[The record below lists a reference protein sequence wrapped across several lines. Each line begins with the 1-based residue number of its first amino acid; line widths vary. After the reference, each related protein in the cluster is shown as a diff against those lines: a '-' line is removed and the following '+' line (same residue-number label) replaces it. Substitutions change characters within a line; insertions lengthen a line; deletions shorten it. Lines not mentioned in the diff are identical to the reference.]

1 MVFLSPP
8 TSAHDAGQ
16 TYLTA
21 YREILAKRR
30 TRSNT
35 PSAVVILAALEVD
48 SLCACRML
56 ASLLTR
62 DGVQHR
68 IEPISG
74 YPALVALKDQLRKSQ
89 ELHTLVLLNIG
100 SMLDL
105 ASEDWF
111 GEFGQGVRVHVI
123 DSRRPRSLP
132 NLFGVG
138 ERQERIVVW
147 DDGEVGKLQE
157 EKKAFEETMF
167 DASDSEDEEEDEED
181 EEDMD
186 EDEEDEEGTPRKKRK
201 LNGGMSKRE
210 RREKRDEHV
219 ARLDKYYTGGTS
231 YGQSCAGIIYI
242 LATALERAD
251 NALLWLSI
259 LGLTYQYLS
268 SRIKRGTY
276 EQMYEVFSD
285 EVARLNTVTPGTVGE
300 PGARQQ
306 LTADDTGIRA
316 SEEMRFMLVRHWNL
330 YDAMYHSAY
339 VMSRLRAWNE
349 KGKKQLGGMLA
360 KMGFSLQQCQQ
371 AFIHMDQD
379 LKRSLRAKMDN
390 YAPEYGLV
398 ELTYPSYTRSFGFR
412 LQPLSAADVVEGVG
426 ALLEAASGVKLEV
439 EMEGNRGGGEWFGG
453 SRTWQ
458 LPGRSGGKE
467 NQPVGAGIR
476 AEAKDSER
484 KSTQQAEEDER
495 EAKEEEWWVG
505 NFWSAYDALGMNIN
519 LLRNSLPLAMALQR
533 AIVRQ
538 GTALISKRAITQTKS
553 FRLATIREGPDL
565 ALFAHPST
573 LSRLALWLVD
583 ATRTW
588 VQSMQVGRKKRLLP
602 FVVACAK
609 EEVGTYVVVGVTG
622 AEEMGDVRPNTFN
635 LAFLEARDRS
645 GARTRQVTFDTSVV
659 EVNKEDLHKFLETL
673 AMRAG

>member
-1 MVFLSPP
+1 MVYLSPP
-8 TSAHDAGQ
+8 TSSHDATR

-21 YREILAKRR
+21 YREILANRR
-30 TRSNT
+30 TRANT
-35 PSAVVILAALEVD
+35 PSAVVLLAALEVD

-68 IEPISG
+68 IEPVAG
-74 YPALVALKDQLRKSQ
+74 YPALVALKEQLSKSQ

-111 GEFGQGVRVHVI
+111 GEFGQGVRIHVI

-138 ERQERIVVW
+138 ESQECIVVW
-147 DDGEVGKLQE
+147 DDGEVAKLAE
-157 EKKAFEETMF
+157 ERKAFEETMF
-167 DASDSEDEEEDEED
+167 DESDSDSEDDDDEEEEEDDDDD
-181 EEDMD
+181 EEDG
-186 EDEEDEEGTPRKKRK
+186 EGTPRKKRK
-201 LNGGMSKRE
+201 LNGGAAKRE
-210 RREKRDEHV
+210 RREKRDEYL
-219 ARLDKYYTGGTS
+219 ARLDKYYTAGTS
-231 YGQSCAGIIYI
+231 HGQSCAGTIYV

-251 NALLWLSI
+251 NALLWLAI
-259 LGLTYQYLS
+259 LGLTHQYLS
-268 SRIKRGTY
+268 ARIKRSTY

-285 EVARLNTVTPGTVGE
+285 EVARLNVSVPGTINDAGTK
-300 PGARQQ
+300 QQ
-306 LTADDTGIRA
+306 LTADDTGIRP

-349 KGKKQLGGMLA
+349 KGRKQLGGMLA

-390 YAPEYGLV
+390 YAPEYGLI
-398 ELTYPSYTRSFGFR
+398 ELTYASFTRSFGFR

-426 ALLEAASGVKLEV
+426 ALLEAAEGVKLEV
-439 EMEGNRGGGEWFGG
+439 ELEGGRGGGEWFGG
-453 SRTWQ
+453 SKAWQ
-458 LPGRSGGKE
+458 LPTRSEGKE
-467 NQPVGAGIR
+467 NRPLAPPP
-476 AEAKDSER
+476 AKEGE
-484 KSTQQAEEDER
+484 KSTQQAEEEQR
-495 EAKEEEWWVG
+495 EQKEEEWWVG
-505 NFWSAYDALGMNIN
+505 NFWAAYDALGMNIN

-583 ATRTW
+583 ATRNW

-602 FVVACAK
+602 FVIACAK
-609 EEVGTYVVVGVTG
+609 EEAGTFVVVGVTG
-622 AEEMGDVRPNTFN
+622 AGEMGDVRPNTFN

-673 AMRAG
+673 AMRAA